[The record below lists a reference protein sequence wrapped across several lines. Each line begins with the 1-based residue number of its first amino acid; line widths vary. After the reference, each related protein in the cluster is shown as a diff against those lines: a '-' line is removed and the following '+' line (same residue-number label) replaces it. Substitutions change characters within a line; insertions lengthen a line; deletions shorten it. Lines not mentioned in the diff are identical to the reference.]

1 MSDWKKQE
9 QTAMEAVA
17 KQFSAKWESG
27 SDPSHAYIRAA
38 GKRVTVNVVTLKP
51 RGVGQAKTGKP
62 GLRFDKVVIRLME
75 ELRGSLRET
84 VPDDMT
90 VLFTVTAPIR
100 LASKTTAALEDKIQT
115 LLAQKSPRGKAT
127 IHGNRVQIRLLKSKI
142 ERAPKMIGFVH
153 NPDSD
158 PLLLLDMTREMIEL
172 ISAETSRRATRLAGE
187 RWLVLISAERY
198 SWLEAYR
205 KICSQLRMANDFKKI
220 LMVLSDGR
228 VEALTG

>member
-38 GKRVTVNVVTLKP
+38 GKRVTVNIVTLKP

-84 VPDDMT
+84 VPDGMT
-90 VLFTVTAPIR
+90 VLFTVTTPIR
-100 LASKTTAALEDKIQT
+100 LASKTTAALEDKIQA

-127 IHGNRVQIRLLKSKI
+127 IHGNHVQIQFLRGKTAY
-142 ERAPKMIGFVH
+142 APKMIGFVH

-172 ISAETSRRATRLAGE
+172 ISAEASRRATRFAGE
-187 RWLVLISAERY
+187 RWLVLISAERH
-198 SWLEAYR
+198 WLEAYR
-205 KICSQLRMANDFKKI
+205 NICSQLRMADDFKKT
-220 LMVLSDGR
+220 LMVFSDGR